1 MGTILRFNWP
11 FYLTA
16 GVVLIAAVA
25 GLAFPLPIPWKLLCA
40 GAAVGAGYFLLVSL
54 GVSHLVYDRS
64 DLYRFGWLDRA
75 LGNVPTDHV
84 VFCHSGFDDL
94 SEAIQEKLLPN
105 PRRGDVNTPLPVGRL
120 PSGGGVKTPAGDSG
134 PTKPFAHVGRLSSG
148 GDPATPAGGS
158 GPTKPSADVGRLPSG
173 GDPAAPAE
181 GSGPTVVNRS
191 PHWITLDH
199 FDPKQMTEASIRRAR
214 QLCPPTAGTVSAPF
228 DAWPV
233 ESSSA
238 DVVFGLLAIHEFR
251 SESERTRWFAEA
263 RRSLKPGGRVVIAE
277 HLRDPASFLA
287 YGPGF
292 LHFHSAASWRRCWEA
307 AGLRA
312 RDEFPVTPW
321 VRVFVLIAP

>member
-1 MGTILRFNWP
+1 MIPRGPWQGMLTILRFNWP
-11 FYLTA
+11 FYLAA

-25 GLAFPLPIPWKLLCA
+25 GLVSPLPIPWKLLCA
-40 GAAVGAGYFLLVSL
+40 GAAIGAGYFLLVSL

-64 DLYRFGWLDRA
+64 DLYRFQWMDRA
-75 LGNVPTDHV
+75 LQNGPPDHV

-94 SEAIQEKLLPN
+94 SEAIQARLSV
-105 PRRGDVNTPLPVGRL
+105 GDAT
-120 PSGGGVKTPAGDSG
+120 TPAGVSG
-134 PTKPFAHVGRLSSG
+134 PTKPPADVGRLSSG
-148 GDPATPAGGS
+148 GVDTAPAGGS
-158 GPTKPSADVGRLPSG
+158 GPTTAR
-173 GDPAAPAE
+173 
-181 GSGPTVVNRS
+181 RS

-214 QLCPPTAGTVSAPF
+214 QLYPPTAGTVSAPF

-238 DVVFGLLAIHEFR
+238 DVVLGLLAIHEFR
-251 SESERTRWFAEA
+251 SENERTRWFAEA
-263 RRSLKPGGRVVIAE
+263 RRSLKPDGRVVIAE

-312 RDEFPVTPW
+312 HDEFNVTPW
-321 VRVFVLIAP
+321 VRFFVLIAP

>member
-1 MGTILRFNWP
+1 MTPRGRWQGMGTILRFNWP
-11 FYLTA
+11 FYLAA

-25 GLAFPLPIPWKLLCA
+25 GLVSPLPIPWKLLCA

-64 DLYRFGWLDRA
+64 DLYRFGWLVRA
-75 LGNVPTDHV
+75 LGNVPPDHV

-94 SEAIQEKLLPN
+94 SEALRLRLLPT
-105 PRRGDVNTPLPVGRL
+105 PTGVGVKAPLPVGRL
-120 PSGGGVKTPAGDSG
+120 PSGGV
-134 PTKPFAHVGRLSSG
+134 
-148 GDPATPAGGS
+148 AT
-158 GPTKPSADVGRLPSG
+158 
-173 GDPAAPAE
+173 APAE
-181 GSGPTVVNRS
+181 GSGPTVARHS
-191 PHWITLDH
+191 PCWITLDH
-199 FDPKQMTEASIRRAR
+199 FDPKQMTEASIQRAR
-214 QLCPPTAGTVSAPF
+214 RLYPPTAGTVSAPF

-263 RRSLKPGGRVVIAE
+263 RRSLKPRGRVVIAE

-292 LHFHSAASWRRCWEA
+292 LHFHSASSWRRCWEA

-312 RDEFPVTPW
+312 HDEFSVTPW
-321 VRVFVLIAP
+321 VRVFVLTAP

>member
-1 MGTILRFNWP
+1 MIPRGRWQGMGTILRFNWP
-11 FYLTA
+11 FYLAA

-25 GLAFPLPIPWKLLCA
+25 GLVSPLPILWKLLS
-40 GAAVGAGYFLLVSL
+40 AAAAIGAGYFLVISL

-64 DLYRFGWLDRA
+64 DLYRFQWLDRA
-75 LGNVPTDHV
+75 LQNGPTDQV

-94 SEAIQEKLLPN
+94 SEALRLRLLP
-105 PRRGDVNTPLPVGRL
+105 TPTGV
-120 PSGGGVKTPAGDSG
+120 GVKTPI
-134 PTKPFAHVGRLSSG
+134 PVGRLSSG
-148 GDPATPAGGS
+148 GDSAAPGGGS
-158 GPTKPSADVGRLPSG
+158 GPTTAR
-173 GDPAAPAE
+173 
-181 GSGPTVVNRS
+181 RS
-191 PHWITLDH
+191 PHWLTLDH

-214 QLCPPTAGTVSAPF
+214 QLYPPTAGTVSAPF

-277 HLRDPASFLA
+277 HLRDPANFLA
-287 YGPGF
+287 FGPGF
-292 LHFHSAASWRRCWEA
+292 LHFHSASSWRRCWEA

-312 RDEFPVTPW
+312 HDEFSVTPW

>member
-1 MGTILRFNWP
+1 MTPRGRWQGMGTILRFNWP
-11 FYLTA
+11 FYLAA

-25 GLAFPLPIPWKLLCA
+25 GLVWPLPIPWKLPCA

-75 LGNVPTDHV
+75 LENAPTDHV

-94 SEAIQEKLLPN
+94 SEALRFRLQPN
-105 PRRGDVNTPLPVGRL
+105 PPGGEDNAPLPVGRL
-120 PSGGGVKTPAGDSG
+120 PSGGVAKAPAG
-134 PTKPFAHVGRLSSG
+134 
-148 GDPATPAGGS
+148 
-158 GPTKPSADVGRLPSG
+158 
-173 GDPAAPAE
+173 

-191 PHWITLDH
+191 PCWITLDH
-199 FDPKQMTEASIRRAR
+199 FDPKQMTEASIQRAR
-214 QLCPPTAGTVSAPF
+214 RLYPPTAGTVSAPF

-251 SESERTRWFAEA
+251 SENERTRWFAEA

-277 HLRDPASFLA
+277 HLRDLASFLA

-312 RDEFPVTPW
+312 HDEFPVTPW